1 MKHVRG
7 IFVTGT
13 DTGVGKTVVACALA
27 AWCRRNHMDV
37 GVMKPIA
44 TGGRRLVEPPR
55 QAQGTELQPPRGAT
69 SRPPGRIRGP
79 LCGVESGR
87 TRWVS
92 DDAVRLARAAGSD
105 DPWSMVNPVC
115 YQEPLAP
122 WTASLRA
129 RRPIRLDA
137 IRKAFLSI
145 GSRHEVLIVEGVGGL
160 LVPLTA
166 HDTVG
171 DLAKQLGLPL
181 LIVARPGLGTLNHTL
196 LSLQCARRMGLRV
209 LGVVLNQT
217 QAPPKDALA
226 RLAQETNPL
235 ILKRLAR
242 VPVLGP
248 VPFLGRGVYG
258 PRSVVALADWVEK
271 HLPGRWL
278 TSPTVK
284 WDHHND

>member
-1 MKHVRG
+1 MAQRRHVRG

-27 AWCRRNHMDV
+27 AWCHRHHIDV

-44 TGGRRLVEPPR
+44 TGGRRLV
-55 QAQGTELQPPRGAT
+55 A
-69 SRPPGRIRGP
+69 
-79 LCGVESGR
+79 SGR
-87 TRWVS
+87 MRWVS
-92 DDAVRLARAAGSD
+92 DDAIRLARAAGSD
-105 DPWSMVNPVC
+105 DPWSVINPVC

-137 IRKAFLSI
+137 IRKIFLSI
-145 GSRHEVLIVEGVGGL
+145 VSRHEVAIVEGVGGL

-166 HDTVG
+166 HFSVV

-196 LSLQCARRMGLRV
+196 LSLQCARRMDLRV

-217 QAPPKDALA
+217 QALPKGAPA
-226 RLAQETNPL
+226 RLAYETNPL
-235 ILKRLAR
+235 ILKRLAH

-248 VPFLGRGVYG
+248 VPFLGGAVHG
-258 PRSVVALADWVEK
+258 PRSMAALADWAEE
-271 HLPGRWL
+271 HLVDAVFR
-278 TSPTVK
+278 
-284 WDHHND
+284 